1 MSLTCITNDAI
12 KKINEQDKFLFN
24 INIYNDNFK
33 DYFTDKYY
41 IYNDLIEY
49 ICILNELNKSLLINT
64 SKKCIYKIINAI
76 KKQINIIYKLYLL
89 EYKDNEDSND
99 ILQNL
104 NITDKDLKET
114 LLIFENILL
123 NYIN

>member
-1 MSLTCITNDAI
+1 MSLTAITNDAI
-12 KKINEQDKFLFN
+12 QNINEQDKCLFN
-24 INIYNDNFK
+24 IDIYNDNFK
-33 DYFTDKYY
+33 DYFTNKYY

-49 ICILNELNKSLLINT
+49 ICILNQLNKSILINT
-64 SKKCIYKIINAI
+64 SKKCIYKIINTI
-76 KKQINIIYKLYLL
+76 KTQINIIYKLYLL

-104 NITDKDLKET
+104 NATDKDLKET
-114 LLIFENILL
+114 LIIFEKILL